1 MILNTPKE
9 LKYARSHEWVR
20 MTGPDTAEI
29 GLTDFAQDQ
38 LGDLVFVELPEV
50 GDAVTAGESFANVE
64 SVKAVS
70 DVYSPV
76 TGVVVEVNEEL
87 LDNAALIN
95 EDPYGAWLIRVGEI
109 TGQEE
114 LLDADDYDTVCQEE
128 A

>member
-1 MILNTPKE
+1 MNTPKE

-50 GDAVTAGESFANVE
+50 GDAVTAGASFANVE

>member
-1 MILNTPKE
+1 MNTPKE

-95 EDPYGAWLIRVGEI
+95 EDSYGAWLIRVGEI

>member
-1 MILNTPKE
+1 MNTPKE

-50 GDAVTAGESFANVE
+50 GDAVTAGEGFANVE

-128 A
+128 S

>member
-1 MILNTPKE
+1 MNTPKE

-95 EDPYGAWLIRVGEI
+95 EDPNGAWLIRVGEI

>member
-1 MILNTPKE
+1 MNTPKE
-9 LKYARSHEWVR
+9 LKYARSHEWIR
-20 MTGPDTAEI
+20 MTAPGSAEI

-50 GDAVTAGESFANVE
+50 GDAVACGESFANVE

-76 TGVVVEVNEEL
+76 SGVVTEVNEEL

-109 TGQEE
+109 TEQEE
-114 LLDADDYDTVCQEE
+114 LLDADSYNAVCQEE

>member
-1 MILNTPKE
+1 MNTPKE

-76 TGVVVEVNEEL
+76 TGVVVDVNEEL